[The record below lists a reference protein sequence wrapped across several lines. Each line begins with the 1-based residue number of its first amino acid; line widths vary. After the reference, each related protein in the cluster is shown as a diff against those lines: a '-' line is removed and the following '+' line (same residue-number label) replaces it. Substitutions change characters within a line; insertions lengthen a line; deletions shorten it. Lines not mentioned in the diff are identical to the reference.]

1 LKKAKKIRLLSLQ
14 GDAPRRIGTV
24 ADEERLLAFGRL
36 VVSLLQEGLAF
47 VSAVKPNSRK
57 DTNQPH
63 GTDPAAPDQG
73 ALCCAPYRSFIAQF
87 FN

>member
-1 LKKAKKIRLLSLQ
+1 MCTGRAVATASKARIARLS
-14 GDAPRRIGTV
+14 AESRT
-24 ADEERLLAFGRL
+24 FST
-36 VVSLLQEGLAF
+36 VSLLQLGLAF
-47 VSAVKPNSRK
+47 VSAVVSAVKPNSRK